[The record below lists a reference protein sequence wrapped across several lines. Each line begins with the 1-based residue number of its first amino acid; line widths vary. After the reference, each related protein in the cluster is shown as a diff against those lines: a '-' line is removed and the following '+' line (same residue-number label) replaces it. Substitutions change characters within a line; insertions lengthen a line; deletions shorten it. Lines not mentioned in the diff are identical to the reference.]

1 MSQFILIASGGAFGA
16 LSRFLL
22 SNFIKNF
29 LNNSLYGTFCV
40 NILGCFFIGYL
51 ISLGYAK
58 DISEGLIKYFLIIGF
73 LGSFTTFSA
82 FSIEAVDLIESKK
95 YFLLIIY
102 ISSSIFFCI
111 LASHIGFSLN
121 KFWLSLLLFQK
132 I

>member
-29 LNNSLYGTFCV
+29 FNNSLYGTFCV

-58 DISEGLIKYFLIIGF
+58 DISEDLIKYFLIIGF

-121 KFWLSLLLFQK
+121 KF
-132 I
+132 